1 MIEQQ
6 RCEDCGTGHQEG
18 AGMSDNG
25 GGGDIGTKAMVAVAA
40 FGATFITRK
49 ALIFGWTKITGKE
62 PPNEHDSSASWATAL
77 GWAMVMGVG
86 IQAARMAASRAVMS
100 RMRPPAADEIS
111 D

>member
-1 MIEQQ
+1 M
-6 RCEDCGTGHQEG
+6 
-18 AGMSDNG
+18 ADNG

-40 FGATFITRK
+40 FGAAFITRK

-62 PPNEHDSSASWATAL
+62 PPSEQDSSAGWAEAL

-86 IQAARMAASRAVMS
+86 IQAARMAASRAVT
-100 RMRPPAADEIS
+100 RKMRHPAAGEIS